1 MASQE
6 ELNNQKKINEE
17 LKLEQSLVSEMI
29 KELGVK
35 NKELKDRIRDFEI
48 KLDDAKVWESELHK
62 LNGEILIPYNQAFV
76 DKLVKNTTN
85 ILDGGMVKIEGIFY
99 EDELND
105 ISEFIQVSN
114 ISDDK
119 H

>member
-1 MASQE
+1 MNYYFLKI
-6 ELNNQKKINEE
+6 LNKSFLITNTI
-17 LKLEQSLVSEMI
+17 SC
-29 KELGVK
+29 ELGETITSGIDK
-35 NKELKDRIRDFEI
+35 IHNL
-48 KLDDAKVWESELHK
+48 S
-62 LNGEILIPYNQAFV
+62 GEILIPYNQAFV